1 MAKMYSRI
9 IYKVHM
15 VILKKNVTKQIN
27 IVIPL
32 GAMFVKNIFKKID
45 ESKIV
50 IDTNPKNR
58 KIIPKKRID
67 LFIVNIRPFM
77 ACEYKSK
84 KKFFDFPF
92 FLSSLS

>member
-1 MAKMYSRI
+1 MYSSI
-9 IYKVHM
+9 KDKVHI

-32 GAMFVKNIFKKID
+32 GAMFGKNTLKKID
-45 ESKIV
+45 ESKII

-58 KIIPKKRID
+58 KTIPKKRID

-84 KKFFDFPF
+84 KEFFDFPF
-92 FLSSLS
+92 FLASLS